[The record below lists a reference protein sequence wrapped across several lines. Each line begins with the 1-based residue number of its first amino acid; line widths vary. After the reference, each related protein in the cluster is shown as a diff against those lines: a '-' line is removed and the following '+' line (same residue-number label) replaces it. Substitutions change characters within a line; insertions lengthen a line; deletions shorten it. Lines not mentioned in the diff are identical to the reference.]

1 MARRAKSLNELSAQ
15 FNRLYDSIPDG
26 KNPHGKNPKRARVIN
41 AYDKARKQ
49 RHLGSILHL
58 GTSKGNIKKYIGGAV
73 AG

>member
-15 FNRLYDSIPDG
+15 FNRLYDSIPDS
-26 KNPHGKNPKRARVIN
+26 KKYKRARVIN
-41 AYDKARKQ
+41 AVAMARKQ

-58 GTSKGNIKKYIGGAV
+58 GTSKGDIKKYIGGAV

>member
-41 AYDKARKQ
+41 AYDKARK
-49 RHLGSILHL
+49 
-58 GTSKGNIKKYIGGAV
+58 
-73 AG
+73 

>member
-15 FNRLYDSIPDG
+15 FNRLFDSLPKG
-26 KNPHGKNPKRARVIN
+26 KSPRKARLIN
-41 AYDKARKQ
+41 AVAMARKQ

-58 GTSKGNIKKYIGGAV
+58 GTSKGDVKKYIGGAV

>member
-1 MARRAKSLNELSAQ
+1 MARRAKSLNEMSAQ
-15 FNRLYDSIPDG
+15 FNRLFDSLPKG
-26 KNPHGKNPKRARVIN
+26 KSPRKARVID
-41 AYDKARKQ
+41 AYRMARKQ